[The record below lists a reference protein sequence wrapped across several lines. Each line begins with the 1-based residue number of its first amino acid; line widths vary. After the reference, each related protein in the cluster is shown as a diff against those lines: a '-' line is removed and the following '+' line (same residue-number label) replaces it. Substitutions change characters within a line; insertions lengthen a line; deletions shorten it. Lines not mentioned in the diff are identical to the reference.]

1 MVKSAE
7 HKCMLWAHQWLQILT
22 QIFSCFRQRFPDF
35 FCMPRFCSLF
45 LCKFYNLQVPKLRY
59 SAVRRLLDLD
69 KMADNNTCKVDENS
83 LSGPEKSED
92 NFSLKRP
99 LNDDIK
105 IEDTSNKRL
114 KTELC
119 DEKVL
124 LNHNLEG
131 YFDVP
136 YDLVVVVRLNVVPLR
151 CINLH

>member
-1 MVKSAE
+1 
-7 HKCMLWAHQWLQILT
+7 
-22 QIFSCFRQRFPDF
+22 
-35 FCMPRFCSLF
+35 MPRFFSLF
-45 LCKFYNLQVPKLRY
+45 LYKFYNLQVPKLRY

-92 NFSLKRP
+92 NGSLKRP

-105 IEDTSNKRL
+105 VEDISNKRL

-136 YDLVVVVRLNVVPLR
+136 YDFVIVVRLNVVPLR